1 MLENTTAIETGSQT
15 QNPEVQEPE
24 AQEPEAQE
32 PEGQE
37 PEAQEPEGQEPPR
50 GRKSAQQRIN
60 EITRAKYE
68 AERNAAYWRGIAE
81 GSRPQTQ
88 QAPESTT
95 REPPAKPNLTDFTDY
110 ETFIEAL
117 TDWKTDQKVT
127 EAAYNQRAA
136 SFQERQQA
144 EAMELARGWASKQES
159 ARKSIPDYDEVLG
172 GAETVVAPYVT
183 DAILTSDRGPEVA
196 YHLAKNPALADK
208 LNKLGPIAAA
218 REIGRIEAAL
228 EKSSPGTPRSAPPP
242 PAKTTRSSATIPGD
256 PAKMSH
262 EEYRTMRA
270 KQGARWAR

>member
-1 MLENTTAIETGSQT
+1 M
-15 QNPEVQEPE
+15 PEDVALPEIQEPE
-24 AQEPEAQE
+24 IQEPETQE
-32 PEGQE
+32 PETQE
-37 PEAQEPEGQEPPR
+37 TQR
-50 GRKSAQQRIN
+50 GKKSAQQRIN
-60 EITRAKYE
+60 EITKARYE
-68 AERNAAYWRGIAE
+68 AERLAAYWKGIAE
-81 GSRPQTQ
+81 GSRSQTQ
-88 QAPESTT
+88 QVPESAA
-95 REPPAKPNLTDFTDY
+95 REQTAKPALENFPDY
-110 ETFIEAL
+110 ETYIEAL
-117 TDWKTDQKVT
+117 TDWKTTQTVA
-127 EAAYNQRAA
+127 EVIHRQRVATA
-136 SFQERQQA
+136 QERQQA

-208 LNKLGPIAAA
+208 LNKLGPIVAA

-228 EKSSPGTPRSAPPP
+228 EKSSPGTPRSVPPP
-242 PAKTTRSSATIPGD
+242 PAKTTRSSATISGD